1 MHSGLRQVSGSRRW
15 LAGVLAAMVLAVG
28 SDAPAAMVTTKPFR
42 GITYYNIAETLPRV
56 NRIHVVEIDL
66 LATGIR
72 FQITPGNGD
81 PNGSDPGDPNGETTV
96 ETTRNYVSRVGA
108 QIGINASFFN
118 LGGTPNNN
126 NGLLVSNGNLL
137 SPHDG
142 DRWDSFNVT
151 MNNVASIVR
160 AGSAGTFDVTPAT
173 PLYNAVAGSTRL
185 ISGGTIVAPPPDG
198 GSFLGLNPRT
208 AVGVTANNKV
218 LLMTV
223 DGRQAGTSDG
233 MTLLEVADRLRAFG
247 AVDGLNLDGGGSTTM
262 VMDFYDD
269 GQGARVLNTPSAG
282 AERANGANL
291 AVFAER
297 LNAPPPPPPPNL
309 VVIEDFFTG
318 EGRFTSGPTSSGS
331 NRGLNSTATTLAWE
345 PGVTINPVDR
355 STIGGSQRLNIVNNA
370 ADTFTGFVLRNLSG
384 GGTPANNLELVA
396 EGYIG
401 FYLMTTTPG
410 LQVSVLL
417 DEQLSTA
424 SSGLEQGTL
433 RDVIADGQW
442 HLYEWNIDDAADW
455 GNFAG
460 GNGEID
466 VASVWVDAMYIRSL
480 TEQSAVVNWDFL
492 AQNRTG
498 SLAAIP
504 EPGGMAGIAILAT
517 ITQAL
522 RRRR

>member
-1 MHSGLRQVSGSRRW
+1 M
-15 LAGVLAAMVLAVG
+15 ALAVG
-28 SDAPAAMVTTKPFR
+28 SQTPAAMVTTTPFR
-42 GITYYNIAETLPRV
+42 GITYYNITETLPRV

-66 LATGIR
+66 LAPGVR

-96 ETTRNYVSRVGA
+96 ETTRSYVSRVGA
-108 QIGINASFFN
+108 QVGINASFFN

-126 NGLLVSNGNLL
+126 NGLLVSNGALL

-142 DRWDSFNVT
+142 DRWDAFNVT

-160 AGSAGTFDVTPAT
+160 AGAAGTFDVTPT
-173 PLYNAVAGSTRL
+173 VPLHNAVAGSTRL
-185 ISGGTIVAPPPDG
+185 ISAGAVVAPPPDG

-208 AVGVTANNKV
+208 AVGVTANSKV

-223 DGRQAGTSDG
+223 DGRQPGTSEG
-233 MTLLEVADRLRAFG
+233 LTLLEVADRLRAFG

-262 VMDFYDD
+262 VMDFFDD

-297 LNAPPPPPPPNL
+297 LGASPPPPPPNL
-309 VVIEDFFTG
+309 VVIEDFLTG

-331 NRGLNSTATTLAWE
+331 NRGLNNTSTTLTWE
-345 PGVTINPVDR
+345 PGETFNPVDG
-355 STIGGSQRLNIVNNA
+355 STIGGSQRLNVVNNP
-370 ADTFTGFVLRNLSG
+370 ADAVTGFVLRNLSG
-384 GGTPANNLELVA
+384 GGTPANNMELVA
-396 EGYIG
+396 EGFIG
-401 FYLMTTTPG
+401 FYLKTTTPG
-410 LQVSVLL
+410 LQVSLLL
-417 DEQLSTA
+417 DEQLPTA
-424 SSGLEQGTL
+424 TSRLEQGTL
-433 RDVIADGQW
+433 RDVIADGEW

-504 EPGGMAGIAILAT
+504 EPTGILA
-517 ITQAL
+517 ITTVMMLAQAHQ
-522 RRRR
+522 RRSGRRML